1 MANRFFEDED
11 ICESADTNWRVTL
24 AEELR
29 QSSPFGD
36 LHAAPV
42 YSTPEI
48 YLYHK
53 EHFRPYG
60 AKLVLQMGKSG
71 LSVGF
76 YIERGYLWAAEAGW
90 TLQPHWDWHHFMY
103 LLGNDPGFV
112 AHFKRAREAHESFA
126 FWIRSG
132 ESDAESISLH
142 ASHLPLAA
150 LLGLLGGWPGHLWCD
165 VYFAMQIPRDV
176 LLGSSDDAVL
186 ERIIGGLRSV
196 EPIYRAVL
204 ERKMAVEARIATIGE

>member
-1 MANRFFEDED
+1 MANRFFEEED
-11 ICESADTNWRVTL
+11 ICESADTQWRVAL

-29 QSSPFGD
+29 KRNPFGD

-60 AKLVLQMGKSG
+60 AKLVLQMGNAG
-71 LSVGF
+71 LGVGF

-90 TLQPHWDWHHFMY
+90 TLQPHWDWHHFLY
-103 LLGNDPGFV
+103 LLGNDPTF
-112 AHFKRAREAHESFA
+112 ATHFRRAREKYESFA

-132 ESDAESISLH
+132 ESDTESLSFH

-165 VYFAMQIPRDV
+165 VYFSMQIPGKV
-176 LLGSSDDAVL
+176 LLDSRDDTVFELIVGA
-186 ERIIGGLRSV
+186 LRCV

-204 ERKMAVEARIATIGE
+204 ERKMAIDARVSSIGD